1 MAQEF
6 NKSDFADLI
15 FRVDLIDLIS
25 SDILHLFP
33 DLKRF
38 EEFTPSNLDAVKG
51 KDIKPAQLLAYI
63 VYTYDM
69 SSPYVKKYNDDIL
82 KRKKA
87 VCDAVLFRRLPTG
100 DFCPLVRQIIL
111 CQNEIVNRMII
122 RYLRI
127 IKNQY
132 WDSICTYMEALMI
145 ANTCLLD
152 PKMDSKEKKE
162 NLAMSITLRKEL
174 GELQAAFLAEQNVD
188 LSLSLYDAIEEEE
201 LMTPEYVAEKTFMK
215 ENIQYF
221 NPYQNKLPLDVFMK
235 KVQNGESTWEWDNK
249 EILQNKRDAYVGQE

>member
-1 MAQEF
+1 
-6 NKSDFADLI
+6 
-15 FRVDLIDLIS
+15 
-25 SDILHLFP
+25 
-33 DLKRF
+33 
-38 EEFTPSNLDAVKG
+38 
-51 KDIKPAQLLAYI
+51 
-63 VYTYDM
+63 
-69 SSPYVKKYNDDIL
+69 
-82 KRKKA
+82 
-87 VCDAVLFRRLPTG
+87 
-100 DFCPLVRQIIL
+100 
-111 CQNEIVNRMII
+111 MII

-174 GELQAAFLAEQNVD
+174 GELQAAFLAERNVD

-249 EILQNKRDAYVGQE
+249 EILQNKRDAYVGQ